1 SSRHFHETV
10 PPLSE
15 ATSFSVDLSPPR
27 HPFSGADKQLPEAA
41 SQASQGAQ
49 VIGDAPAHPPAPSQ
63 ASTVVQASWSS
74 HVVPASAGVPPVHA
88 PAAQLAPTRHGSPQ
102 AAPSGSSRQW
112 DEQQSPSTRL
122 PSSHCSPKS
131 RTPFPHGDV
140 PVNTDPVAWQPAVVG
155 VEPKNH

>member
-1 SSRHFHETV
+1 GPGPTPRGYPGRARIVCGVSAPGVGRAAGVSPGGSPPPSHKPA

-102 AAPSGSSRQW
+102 AAPSGSS
-112 DEQQSPSTRL
+112 
-122 PSSHCSPKS
+122 
-131 RTPFPHGDV
+131 
-140 PVNTDPVAWQPAVVG
+140 
-155 VEPKNH
+155 